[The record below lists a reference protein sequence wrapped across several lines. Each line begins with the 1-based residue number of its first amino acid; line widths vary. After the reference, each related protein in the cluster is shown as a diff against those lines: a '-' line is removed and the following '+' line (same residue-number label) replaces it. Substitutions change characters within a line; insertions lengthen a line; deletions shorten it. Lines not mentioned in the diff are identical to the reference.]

1 MEGVVVRQEPHV
13 RRGAPMVL
21 CSKGRWWEWRW
32 VPLGGI
38 AALRCCLAVP
48 SQGVSDQSCVCLLT
62 HCPTTM
68 AHRCEHRPQIS
79 APLLLLVL
87 CRSKHNADRTVWLWL
102 WPPSGT
108 RRVEMQHAP
117 VIIWPSPLSCSWR
130 LTETRRYF
138 YSRLCRAAWTRTP
151 T

>member
-1 MEGVVVRQEPHV
+1 MSSSDRNLTCAGGLQWCCAVRGGGGNGGGYLWGV
-13 RRGAPMVL
+13 L
-21 CSKGRWWEWRW
+21 
-32 VPLGGI
+32 
-38 AALRCCLAVP
+38 LRCVAVWLCRRK
-48 SQGVSDQSCVCLLT
+48 VSRTSRAYASSLT

-87 CRSKHNADRTVWLWL
+87 CRSKHNADRTGWLWL

-117 VIIWPSPLSCSWR
+117 VIISPSPLSCSWR
-130 LTETRRYF
+130 LAETRRYF